1 MSVILNI
8 DTAQENA
15 FVAIAKDGL
24 CIASKTNLHQKEHAS
39 FLHPAIEELLNTTGL
54 KMTDIDAFA
63 VTKGPGSYTGIR
75 VGLSSAKGFC
85 YATKKPLIALN
96 SLEVLASEMRHQIA
110 NQQALICPMIDAR
123 RMEVFTAVYN
133 ANLTEVMSPCALVLD
148 AHAFET
154 MLEKNIIYFSGNG
167 AEKFKSLTHT
177 DHAQFIETANWI
189 HSMCQIS
196 HIQFVQNCF
205 DDLVVSDPLYI
216 KEHQTLQ

>member
-39 FLHPAIEELLNTTGL
+39 FLHPTIQQLLELTGL
-54 KMTDIDAFA
+54 KMSDIDAFA

-85 YATKKPLIALN
+85 YATQKPLITLN
-96 SLEVLASEMRHQIA
+96 SLEVLACEMRKQIT

-123 RMEVFTAVYN
+123 RMEVFTAVY
-133 ANLTEVMSPCALVLD
+133 ACDLSEVLNPCAMVLD
-148 AHAFET
+148 TQSFQT
-154 MLEKNIIYFSGNG
+154 ILEKNTVYFSGSG
-167 AEKFKSLTHT
+167 AEKYKSLAKTNN
-177 DHAQFIETANWI
+177 AQFIETPDWVE
-189 HSMCQIS
+189 SMCQLA
-196 HIQFVQNCF
+196 HIKFVQNKF
-205 DDLVVSDPLYI
+205 DDLVNSDPLYV